1 MLRFFHF
8 VSICKEC
15 IFNLIVVSSDTV
27 LEQVFYRCVS
37 TDIKRHLPSC
47 QSKFVKKATIY
58 NSGPPQDSSLFT
70 EKPRDLPLRRSSGA
84 RAATSV
90 Q

>member
-1 MLRFFHF
+1 MQFT
-8 VSICKEC
+8 
-15 IFNLIVVSSDTV
+15 IFP
-27 LEQVFYRCVS
+27 
-37 TDIKRHLPSC
+37 KWHLPSC

-58 NSGPPQDSSLFT
+58 NSGPPQDSSLFR